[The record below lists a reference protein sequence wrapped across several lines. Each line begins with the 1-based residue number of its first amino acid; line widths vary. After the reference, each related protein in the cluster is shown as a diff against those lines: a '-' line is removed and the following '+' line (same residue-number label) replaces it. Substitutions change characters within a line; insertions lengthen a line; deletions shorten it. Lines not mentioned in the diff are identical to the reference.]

1 MKTIMTVRQALTQIR
16 ADLKADNVSYLSGPR
31 QYETDKG
38 TMYVRNQEGEGGL
51 LLGQF
56 EAELTDRSGAT
67 IKMYKI

>member
-38 TMYVRNQEGEGGL
+38 TMYVRNQEGEAEGSFPFL
-51 LLGQF
+51 LHIFHL
-56 EAELTDRSGAT
+56 L
-67 IKMYKI
+67 